1 MAILR
6 RFTGRRGD
14 SRRQLQALGAM
25 LAVAAVALLGSMGR
39 IAETRAAASSPMLA
53 ALGPGKLGLLRA
65 QQLDSEGK
73 APKGM
78 DRFARAALPGAPLA
92 FEPFFGVAAVAFR
105 GRNEVGGEREAALLR
120 EALRRNPR
128 SREARLLLLRQA
140 VGRGQLKQAIDQ
152 IAVLG
157 RLSPGM
163 VDQLMLSLGAAVNS
177 ERTVDEA
184 TQALRA
190 HPELYHPFV
199 QGYSRA
205 DKPAALTIRL
215 VSQLPAEALADPRV
229 RRNAVA
235 LLVKVQ
241 AFSTARQLWGAAFA
255 QRGELLHSPD
265 FSDRRA
271 PPPFNWEFTENETG
285 VAERA
290 AGGGVDLAYYG
301 RSPGRLLSQ
310 LLTLGPGAY
319 RLAID
324 YRSVDGTSGAIGLEV
339 RCAGQGEAL
348 AMLPLGARAGADGEG
363 QLAFTVPADGC
374 AGQVVQFIGRALE
387 ERVGQ
392 EAMVRRLTLTRG
404 GPA

>member
-6 RFTGRRGD
+6 RFIGRRGD
-14 SRRQLQALGAM
+14 SRRQLRALGAT
-25 LAVAAVALLGSMGR
+25 LAVAAIALLGSMGR
-39 IAETRAAASSPMLA
+39 IAETRAAASSPLLA
-53 ALGPGKLGLLRA
+53 SLGPGKLGLLRA

-105 GRNEVGGEREAALLR
+105 GRDEFGGARETALLR

-140 VGRGQLKQAIDQ
+140 VGRGQLGEAIDQ

-157 RLSPGM
+157 RLSPGV

-184 TQALRA
+184 AQTLRA
-190 HPELYHPFV
+190 HPELYRPFI
-199 QGYSRA
+199 QGYART
-205 DKPAALTIRL
+205 DKPAALTVRL
-215 VSQLPAEALADPRV
+215 VSKLPAEAMADPRV
-229 RRNAVA
+229 RRTAVG

-241 AFSTARQLWGAAFA
+241 AFATARQLWGAAYA
-255 QRGELLHSPD
+255 QQGSLLHSPD

-290 AGGGVDLAYYG
+290 DGGGVELVYYG

-310 LLTLGPGAY
+310 LLTLGPGSY
-319 RLAID
+319 RLGID
-324 YRSVDGTSGAIGLEV
+324 YRSIDGTPGAIGLEV
-339 RCAGQGEAL
+339 RCAGQEQAL

-363 QLAFTVPADGC
+363 QLSFTVPDSGC
-374 AGQVVQFIGRALE
+374 AGQTVQFIGRALE

-392 EAMVRRLTLTRG
+392 EALVRRLSLTRG